1 MCCLLE
7 RTLFLWTRPFLNN
20 CVMMIYLQAAR
31 IYLDKRL
38 LEPDDDAA
46 YPDEENEAAG
56 SSSPHLNISV
66 KCLPGLSFLGSLTHH
81 KKCMND
87 LKEPELKKT

>member
-20 CVMMIYLQAAR
+20 AVMVIYLQAAR

-46 YPDEENEAAG
+46 HPDEENEPAR
-56 SSSPHLNISV
+56 SFVPHLNISV
-66 KCLPGLSFLGSLTHH
+66 ECLPGLGFLGLLIHH
-81 KKCMND
+81 RKCMDD
-87 LKEPELKKT
+87 LKEP